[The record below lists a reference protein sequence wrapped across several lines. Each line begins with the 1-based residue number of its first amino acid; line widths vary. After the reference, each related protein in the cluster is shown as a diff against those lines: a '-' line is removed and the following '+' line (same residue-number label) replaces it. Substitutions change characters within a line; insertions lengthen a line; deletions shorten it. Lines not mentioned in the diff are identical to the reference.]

1 MAYYLTINAVHLWKK
16 RTRKNC
22 TDRSIWKLIVVLF
35 SSSRSVVTKTDVSSV
50 GIRLRQSNSDSNT
63 PTPTVRSILSFI
75 DDIVRESTFEKTRT
89 YPSHRWCVISF
100 RWLGPVWALSIGSF
114 ELGEGYRMSYLGPR
128 TYVYDSFYD
137 HCTSNTLTVKW

>member
-50 GIRLRQSNSDSNT
+50 GIWLRQSNSDSNT
-63 PTPTVRSILSFI
+63 PTPTVQSILSFI
-75 DDIVRESTFEKTRT
+75 DASWNACTCWSAHEGHLEVRHRSTSSEYLAGSWTSTMVQVGPIYLNLADTTDNSTYQKHKARSSWIVCNC
-89 YPSHRWCVISF
+89 P
-100 RWLGPVWALSIGSF
+100 P
-114 ELGEGYRMSYLGPR
+114 
-128 TYVYDSFYD
+128 
-137 HCTSNTLTVKW
+137 